1 MTTDG
6 QTLLT
11 GFSEFLDDLWQ
22 STTTALGS
30 TTTLE
35 DGAANDHFGREGMVG
50 GFTRI
55 REGAAIN
62 EVRRV
67 SGFTG
72 GVATVLN
79 PYSAAIASGIDY
91 EWHKY
96 DPEKKFRALDRARV
110 LAFPQLAVLEID
122 ETLTAD
128 GENYELDIPDTMR
141 KGPMQVWAEEPI
153 DPRANWQLIQNGAL
167 NTTTGWTATGVTASV
182 QTRSDFDRLVP
193 RHETSCLKL
202 VGDGTLTQVVANMV
216 QGMTAALAAGRDV
229 AFGCWVYSRTAGPT
243 VFITDD
249 VGTST
254 SDAHLGRG
262 WQFLQVTRNI
272 TANNATVLTVGVD
285 TNASITIY
293 VERAYAGFMKRIPV
307 LYPHYVAR
315 LGVQRDNTTQRVY
328 LDAGVSRG
336 LQLRLVGRSMLS
348 ALGTDPEDQLT
359 NTMEVDELNVDLLY
373 ATAARILLVWE
384 GWSTDAVEGF
394 PKIQAAMARWKEQV
408 ETSRVKYPR
417 TNWLVV

>member
-6 QTLLT
+6 QTLMT

-35 DGAANDHFGREGMVG
+35 DAAANDQFGREGMVG

-72 GVATVLN
+72 GVATVLS
-79 PYSAAIASGIDY
+79 PYSVAIASGIDY

-110 LAFPQLAVLEID
+110 LAFPQLAVLQID

-128 GENYELDIPDTMR
+128 GLNYELDIPSTMR

-153 DPRANWQLIQNGAL
+153 DPRADWQLLTNGAL
-167 NTTTGWTATGVTASV
+167 TSTTGWTATTLTASV
-182 QTRSDFDRLVP
+182 LTRNTFDRIVP
-193 RHETSCLKL
+193 RQETSCVKL
-202 VGDGTLTQVVANMV
+202 VGNGTLTQTIANMV
-216 QGMTAALAAGRDV
+216 TGMSAAMAAGRDV
-229 AFGCWVYSRTAGPT
+229 AFGVWVYSRTAGVT
-243 VFITDD
+243 AFVTDD
-249 VGTST
+249 AGTST
-254 SDAHLGRG
+254 STAHLGRG
-262 WQFLQVTRNI
+262 WQFLQVTRSVSA
-272 TANNATVLTVGVD
+272 TNATILTVGIA
-285 TNASITIY
+285 TNANITVY

-307 LYPHYVAR
+307 LYPRYVSR

-328 LDAGVSRG
+328 LDASVSRG

-348 ALGTDPEDQLT
+348 ALGTDPVTQLI
-359 NTMEVDELNVDLLY
+359 NTMEVDELNADLLY

-417 TNWLVV
+417 SNWLTV